1 MTDSNGQ
8 RVPNGGS
15 SSPIPGTEV
24 TTAPGILPE
33 TFTVDTHSK
42 TLDEIHTHLH

>member
-33 TFTVDTHSK
+33 TFTVDT
-42 TLDEIHTHLH
+42 TNLDLTIEPPTF

>member
-24 TTAPGILPE
+24 TTAPAFYLR
-33 TFTVDTHSK
+33 
-42 TLDEIHTHLH
+42 HLQ